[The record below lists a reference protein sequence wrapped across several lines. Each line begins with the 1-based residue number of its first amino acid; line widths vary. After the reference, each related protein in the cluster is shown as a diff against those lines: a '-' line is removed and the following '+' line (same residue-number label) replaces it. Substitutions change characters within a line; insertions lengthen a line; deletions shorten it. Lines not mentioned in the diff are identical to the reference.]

1 MSNNTAGVLAPL
13 LITVVFFVI
22 MYALM
27 IVPDKKRRK
36 KYDQMLN
43 DLKVND
49 EVMTRG
55 GIIGKVIKIE
65 DDNII
70 LESGPDRVRFKM
82 SKRSISTVNTK
93 EEKEDK

>member
-93 EEKEDK
+93 EGKEDK